1 MHRSEPRM
9 NTTIDF
15 VEHLNGLSAQGQGFF
30 VRRQGHGSMLRP
42 TVFTFTTEAARR
54 ADYIGVGIAQAI
66 RIGGAVL

>member
-1 MHRSEPRM
+1 
-9 NTTIDF
+9 
-15 VEHLNGLSAQGQGFF
+15 
-30 VRRQGHGSMLRP
+30 MLRP